1 MPIPTAAAPAV
12 RRCLFA
18 LIAAMAMAAPALAE
32 RPMTSRSDTVDLAGL
47 EGSFRRVANRAAPG
61 VVAIT
66 VGNALPPASADTRS
80 AVLNY
85 DKLTTLLGDG
95 SRTVG
100 TGFCVDARGYI
111 VTNQHVIEGAKQI
124 YVTTDTGRTL
134 PAIVVAT
141 DRRGDLAVLKV
152 PTSLPALSFAPP
164 ASRTRGQWVVAIG
177 NPMGLA
183 GRGEMSISTGII
195 SATERTL
202 PKLSRVEGRLYS
214 GLIQTTAELNPGN
227 SGGPIFDLEGRVVG
241 VVTAVVLPQGEANG
255 LGFALPADQSMQDRI
270 ATMIRGDKVRYG
282 YLGVAGTAAQSRTA
296 RGGMV
301 VTRVGA
307 GTPAEGRIREG
318 DVILALGGRPV
329 NDEETFVRHV
339 GSATTSTPV
348 RLSLLRGGRSL
359 DVSIRLAERPGQ
371 AGTGR
376 SEQRLHFRGVTFKN
390 AGEGRGCIVE
400 SVSEDS
406 PLRTLVSGGLQFEQ
420 VSQVDVP
427 NILALQST
435 LDRIGVGQLRF
446 K

>member
-141 DRRGDLAVLKV
+141 DRRGDLAVL
-152 PTSLPALSFAPP
+152 
-164 ASRTRGQWVVAIG
+164 
-177 NPMGLA
+177 
-183 GRGEMSISTGII
+183 
-195 SATERTL
+195 
-202 PKLSRVEGRLYS
+202 
-214 GLIQTTAELNPGN
+214 
-227 SGGPIFDLEGRVVG
+227 
-241 VVTAVVLPQGEANG
+241 
-255 LGFALPADQSMQDRI
+255 
-270 ATMIRGDKVRYG
+270 
-282 YLGVAGTAAQSRTA
+282 
-296 RGGMV
+296 
-301 VTRVGA
+301 
-307 GTPAEGRIREG
+307 
-318 DVILALGGRPV
+318 
-329 NDEETFVRHV
+329 
-339 GSATTSTPV
+339 
-348 RLSLLRGGRSL
+348 
-359 DVSIRLAERPGQ
+359 
-371 AGTGR
+371 
-376 SEQRLHFRGVTFKN
+376 
-390 AGEGRGCIVE
+390 
-400 SVSEDS
+400 
-406 PLRTLVSGGLQFEQ
+406 
-420 VSQVDVP
+420 
-427 NILALQST
+427 
-435 LDRIGVGQLRF
+435 
-446 K
+446 